1 MDSMLAS
8 SFNSLAPFHMI
19 HQENK
24 TTLKLHMGIG
34 QEELKE
40 RNFSFSFLSLIN
52 SFINQEKAAA
62 LLATWQLL
70 NKLSMHKC
78 HLKESL
84 GVNTP

>member
-1 MDSMLAS
+1 MLAS
-8 SFNSLAPFHMI
+8 SFNSLTPFLMI
-19 HQENK
+19 HQEHK
-24 TTLKLHMGIG
+24 TTLKLQMGIG
-34 QEELKE
+34 QEELKRE
-40 RNFSFSFLSLIN
+40 RDLAFFFSFLSLIN
-52 SFINQEKAAA
+52 SFINQEDAAA

>member
-8 SFNSLAPFHMI
+8 RFNVLAPFHMI

-24 TTLKLHMGIG
+24 TTLKLHMGIS

-40 RNFSFSFLSLIN
+40 KNFSFSFLSLIN

>member
-1 MDSMLAS
+1 
-8 SFNSLAPFHMI
+8 MI
-19 HQENK
+19 HQEHK
-24 TTLKLHMGIG
+24 TTLKLQMGIG
-34 QEELKE
+34 QEELKRE
-40 RNFSFSFLSLIN
+40 RLNFFFSFSFLSLIN
-52 SFINQEKAAA
+52 SFINQEDAAA